1 MEGYDTYRYY
11 DGNDILRSWICLPL
25 TVGIYNRAEETV
37 KALFASRLWSENGVV
52 TQAGDK
58 TYWDRSTLYAFR
70 GAFACGE
77 TWVIDKL
84 RTYTHTRL
92 LGEHVPYAVEAYPE
106 GNAAHLSA
114 ESALYCRIF
123 SEGLFGLRPTGLK
136 SFELCINIPKQ
147 WDKASISNVKIAGA
161 DVDIRVLKNG
171 DEIVLTVIA
180 NGSQAFN
187 GTVGIGEKISIR
199 TE

>member
-1 MEGYDTYRYY
+1 M
-11 DGNDILRSWICLPL
+11 
-25 TVGIYNRAEETV
+25 
-37 KALFASRLWSENGVV
+37 
-52 TQAGDK
+52 
-58 TYWDRSTLYAFR
+58 
-70 GAFACGE
+70 
-77 TWVIDKL
+77 
-84 RTYTHTRL
+84 
-92 LGEHVPYAVEAYPE
+92 EAYPE

>member
-1 MEGYDTYRYY
+1 MSSSS
-11 DGNDILRSWICLPL
+11 II
-25 TVGIYNRAEETV
+25 
-37 KALFASRLWSENGVV
+37 
-52 TQAGDK
+52 
-58 TYWDRSTLYAFR
+58 
-70 GAFACGE
+70 
-77 TWVIDKL
+77 
-84 RTYTHTRL
+84 
-92 LGEHVPYAVEAYPE
+92 
-106 GNAAHLSA
+106 
-114 ESALYCRIF
+114 
-123 SEGLFGLRPTGLK
+123 LK

-187 GTVGIGEKISIR
+187 GNVGIGEKISIR